1 MGGPKYIKALKG
13 PLPHIAMIQ
22 TGGVNLETAGDF
34 LKAGACAIAVG
45 SKMVDAKTIREG
57 RYDIIE
63 ERARQYLA
71 CVAKAR
77 AEMKSAV

>member
-1 MGGPKYIKALKG
+1 
-13 PLPHIAMIQ
+13 MIP

-34 LKAGACAIAVG
+34 LRAGACAIAVG
-45 SKMVDAKTIREG
+45 TEMVDAKTIKEG

-71 CVAKAR
+71 CVAKVR
-77 AEMKSAV
+77 GEMKAAASA

>member
-1 MGGPKYIKALKG
+1 
-13 PLPHIAMIQ
+13 MIP

-45 SKMVDAKTIREG
+45 TEMVDAKTIQQG
-57 RYDIIE
+57 RFDLIE

-71 CVAKAR
+71 CVAQAR
-77 AEMKSAV
+77 EEMKSASVA